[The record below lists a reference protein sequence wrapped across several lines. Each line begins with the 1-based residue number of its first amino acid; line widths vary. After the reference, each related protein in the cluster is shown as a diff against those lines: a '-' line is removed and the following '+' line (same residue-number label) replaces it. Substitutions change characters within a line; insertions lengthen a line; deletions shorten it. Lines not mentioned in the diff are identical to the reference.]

1 MRAAALLLA
10 LALPTSAG
18 EITFAGP
25 EGLRT
30 EADPRA
36 PVPALRTERQTFGA
50 VLAPGVGLFLEPVAG
65 ATVHGS
71 NLLAGAVVR
80 RLSGHAETSR
90 VLASERLFTLRARL
104 SAARGPA
111 VLDWALTDERGAAAG
126 AGYAVSRL
134 SGAGRIGAEEAER
147 FAFQIAAQLL
157 DETALGPVIEAAAAL
172 ARIEGA
178 PSPAPRPEPEAEPET

>member
-10 LALPTSAG
+10 LALPASGG

-25 EGLRT
+25 EGVRT

-36 PVPALRTERQTFGA
+36 PLLALRTERQTFGA
-50 VLAPGVGLFLEPVAG
+50 AIAPGVGLFVEPVAG
-65 ATVHGS
+65 ATIHGS

-80 RLSGHAETSR
+80 RLSGHAEASR
-90 VLASERLFTLRARL
+90 VLSSGRLFTLRARL
-104 SAARGPA
+104 SGGRGRA

-134 SGAGRIGAEEAER
+134 SGAGRIGPEEAER
-147 FAFQIAAQLL
+147 LAFQIAAQLQ
-157 DETALGPVIEAAAAL
+157 DETALGPVIAAAAAL